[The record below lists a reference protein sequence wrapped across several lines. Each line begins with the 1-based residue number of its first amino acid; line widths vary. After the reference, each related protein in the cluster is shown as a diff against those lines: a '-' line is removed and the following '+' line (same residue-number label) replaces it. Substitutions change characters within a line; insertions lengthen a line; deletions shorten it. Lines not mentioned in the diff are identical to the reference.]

1 MTMNARLVCGSAL
14 AATLICTGCTFPSS
28 GTVVPARQANQIQ
41 VTDVGTVVK
50 VRAVT
55 IEGTRSHLGQYSG
68 AVIGG
73 AVAVPGGG
81 VRNAG
86 DAVGVAVASAAGAIV
101 GDAAEEYL
109 TRKDAQEITIQLKD
123 GTMVTVVQ
131 AEPSGFEAG
140 DRVHVVHS
148 PAGARVAMAM
158 GL

>member
-14 AATLICTGCTFPSS
+14 VAAVICTGCTFPSS

-41 VTDVGTVVK
+41 LTDSGTVVK

-73 AVAVPGGG
+73 AVAVPGNGI
-81 VRNAG
+81 RNTG

-109 TRKDAQEITIQLKD
+109 TRKEAQEITIQLKD

-131 AEPSGFEAG
+131 AEPSGFQTG
-140 DRVHVVHS
+140 DQVHVIHS